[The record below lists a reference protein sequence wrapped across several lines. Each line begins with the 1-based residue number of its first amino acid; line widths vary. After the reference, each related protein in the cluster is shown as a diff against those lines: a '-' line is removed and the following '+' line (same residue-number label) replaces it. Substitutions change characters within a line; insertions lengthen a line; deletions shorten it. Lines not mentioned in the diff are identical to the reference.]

1 LNNLFCHLGAPP
13 RRAGQFLEYTLNHG
27 KELSLPS
34 RWQASNAAQTKSSH
48 ASVKQTKTSH
58 ASPKT
63 ATENRQRLRRAA
75 EDYGWHMANAA
86 DVELQVH

>member
-1 LNNLFCHLGAPP
+1 MLHRPKAATP
-13 RRAGQFLEYTLNHG
+13 R
-27 KELSLPS
+27 
-34 RWQASNAAQTKSSH
+34 QADQNSA
-48 ASVKQTKTSH
+48 SH